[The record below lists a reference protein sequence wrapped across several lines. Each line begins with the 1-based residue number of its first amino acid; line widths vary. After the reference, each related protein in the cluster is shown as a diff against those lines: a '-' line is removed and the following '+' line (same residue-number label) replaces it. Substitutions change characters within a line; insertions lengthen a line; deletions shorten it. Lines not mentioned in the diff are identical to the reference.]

1 MAGTLRMRLAATKA
15 ERGPRMTLTPMAGVD
30 RPWVLKAHRDA
41 GPLLL
46 GLAVLF
52 AGYLTAFATT
62 LDQPLITSIGFAA
75 INTLSLSVPAL
86 VFRPIVYRLA
96 VSSRSAL
103 AILVHPLLAAAFSVI
118 WYFCSLAGFA
128 LSPNWPT
135 EGFSVTPFGPVALSW
150 QLFQGVTVYG
160 VLALFVYWRNA
171 VGDSKPVEGLSPPS
185 GVVPRVPRVSSTSL
199 MVRCDKEMVPV
210 LMSDLLRIA
219 GVDGYSEIVT
229 TARSILSTT
238 SLSRF
243 DEILPQDQFV
253 RAHRSYIVRIGAI
266 VHVEPAGNARLLL
279 QMSDGTSIMTSRAG
293 ARRLR
298 ELAV

>member
-1 MAGTLRMRLAATKA
+1 
-15 ERGPRMTLTPMAGVD
+15 
-30 RPWVLKAHRDA
+30 
-41 GPLLL
+41 
-46 GLAVLF
+46 
-52 AGYLTAFATT
+52 
-62 LDQPLITSIGFAA
+62 
-75 INTLSLSVPAL
+75 
-86 VFRPIVYRLA
+86 
-96 VSSRSAL
+96 
-103 AILVHPLLAAAFSVI
+103 
-118 WYFCSLAGFA
+118 
-128 LSPNWPT
+128 
-135 EGFSVTPFGPVALSW
+135 
-150 QLFQGVTVYG
+150 
-160 VLALFVYWRNA
+160 
-171 VGDSKPVEGLSPPS
+171 
-185 GVVPRVPRVSSTSL
+185 
-199 MVRCDKEMVPV
+199 MVPV